1 MTERLTL
8 KKLSDELETLR
19 AQVLELEQRL
29 EHKIEAALDKAVAGL
44 DSRPEPTNLPKHGIS
59 IDTEHRQ
66 RLIEQEAYLIAE
78 QRGFQGG
85 NPAEDW
91 ARAESQVNHGLSKE
105 GTVGESAMRTNKPAT
120 KKPATRKPAAK
131 KPATKAATKP
141 SRRAK

>member
-44 DSRPEPTNLPKHGIS
+44 DSRTGPTNLPKHGIS

-78 QRGFQGG
+78 QRGFQSGD
-85 NPAEDW
+85 PAEDW
-91 ARAESQVNHGLSKE
+91 ARAEQQVNHRLMQE
-105 GTVGESAMRTNKPAT
+105 GTIGESAMRTNKPAT
-120 KKPATRKPAAK
+120 KKPAAK
-131 KPATKAATKP
+131 KPATRKAATKP